1 MDKLDIKEKV
11 EEIVEKVKGDENLQ
25 KSFKADP
32 VKAVEKLLGIDL
44 PDELLQKIVAGV
56 KAKLN
61 LDNLGGVGSALGSLL
76 GKK

>member
-1 MDKLDIKEKV
+1 MDNFDVKAKI
-11 EEIVEKVKGDENLQ
+11 EELVGKIKGDDELQ
-25 KSFKADP
+25 RSFKADP

-44 PDELLQKIVAGV
+44 PDDILQKLVAGV

-61 LDNLGGVGSALGSLL
+61 LDNLGGIGNALGSLL

>member
-61 LDNLGGVGSALGSLL
+61 LDNLGGIGSALGSLL
-76 GKK
+76 GRK